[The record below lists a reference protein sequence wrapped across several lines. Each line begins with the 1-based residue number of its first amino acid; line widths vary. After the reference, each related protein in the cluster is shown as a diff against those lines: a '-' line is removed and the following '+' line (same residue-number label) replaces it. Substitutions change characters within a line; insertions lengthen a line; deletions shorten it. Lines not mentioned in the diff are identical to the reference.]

1 MATKNNTDAFDD
13 TSMIGMEVINKS
25 LTIREICKGYVDN
38 SIKDEGGVSSMDGRL
53 NIRPRYQRTYI
64 VDDNKVWKE
73 KLINSIICGYPIN
86 RIYIG
91 VDVEEKAKGK
101 SFIEWA
107 LEMLDGQ
114 QRTIT
119 ICNFINGVFP
129 IEINGKPYFWSN
141 LDDKYRDR
149 IMNYQLDA
157 TYCIGDEEARIKWF
171 KRINQPNSL
180 LTNQEL
186 RNSTY
191 LGEFLEDAKRFFC
204 ATSKHAQKQINDK
217 TDKYCITRYTSATAI
232 DRCEFLE
239 VALDWASYIAYEDLR
254 GDEDMDKRIC
264 RYMAQHQKDDNAK
277 ELITTYKTVV
287 DWIVDT
293 YWKNQEDY
301 PAFDE
306 FQKVEWARLF
316 CEYGCNEYTEDE
328 KKEFTEKCLDI
339 IESRYDISSPKG
351 VFEWVIRGAKEDEA
365 NEFLKPRRFKTR
377 DLDNM
382 YMQQGGID
390 PIDNKYY
397 PRDNMAAHHI
407 RPWMDKGTST
417 FDNLVWL
424 SKENHNKLHAGA
436 ISLSGVELK
445 NRLNE
450 LRKANGYF

>member
-1 MATKNNTDAFDD
+1 MTTKTINTDAFSD
-13 TSMIGMEVINKS
+13 TSKIEMKVINKS
-25 LTIREICKGYVDN
+25 LTIEEIYKGYVDN
-38 SIKDEGGVSSMDGRL
+38 SIKEEGGISSMNGRL

-64 VDDNKVWKE
+64 VGDNKVWKE

-91 VDVEEKAKGK
+91 VDVEESKFK
-101 SFIEWA
+101 SFDEWS

-119 ICNFINGVFP
+119 ICNFINGAFP
-129 IEINGKPYFWSN
+129 IEINGKPYFWSSIGE
-141 LDDKYRDR
+141 KFQER
-149 IMNYQLDA
+149 IMKYQLDV
-157 TYCIGDEEARIKWF
+157 TYCIGDEDARIKWF

-191 LGEFLEDAKRFFC
+191 LGEFLEDAKKFFC
-204 ATSKHAQKQINDK
+204 GTSKTAIKQINDK

-254 GDEDMDKRIC
+254 GDDDMDKRIC
-264 RYMAQHQKDDNAK
+264 RYMAQHQKDTDAK
-277 ELITTYKTVV
+277 ELIATYKTII
-287 DWIVDT
+287 DWIVDV
-293 YWKNQEDY
+293 YWKEQKDY
-301 PAFDE
+301 PTCNE

-316 CEYGCNEYTEDE
+316 CEHGFKEYTDDE
-328 KKEFTEKCLDI
+328 KIEITEKCLDI
-339 IESRYDISSPKG
+339 IESCYDISSPKG

-365 NEFLKPRRFKTR
+365 NEYLKPRNFMKR

-382 YMQQGGID
+382 YIQQRGID
-390 PIDNKYY
+390 PIDGKYY
-397 PRDNMAAHHI
+397 QKDKMVAHHI
-407 RPWMDKGTST
+407 KPWMDKGTST

-424 SKENHNKLHAGA
+424 SIDNHKKLHAGA
-436 ISLSGVELK
+436 ISISSNQLRNNLH
-445 NRLNE
+445 E
-450 LRKANGYF
+450 LRKVNGYI